1 MSLTEYL
8 NNLSWSFL
16 GTRLLII
23 AVVWILVVL
32 LIRYLSQAIAGL
44 DRRVDMIDID
54 PRQMWVI
61 DRLIFYGG
69 LLLGLMTTIAV
80 LGLTQMLY
88 STLTAAGVISVII
101 GFAIK
106 DIVANFFSGILIMVE
121 QPFVK
126 GDFIEIG
133 NFSGTV
139 RRVSLRSTEVV
150 ALEGPVV
157 TIPNSLI
164 ATEAVIN
171 YSTSPGRR
179 IEIHVAVPSNTD
191 VSQVID
197 VLHEVVRA
205 EPRLQSDPPP
215 AVTVEDIREYAVDVM
230 VACYAGADE
239 WLQVRSD
246 LRKRII
252 EEFQRHHLETAVPL
266 RKHLYANQAAF
277 GPGTQASVYDEV
289 EVQPRQEA
297 PPETAPSEEPI

>member
-1 MSLTEYL
+1 MSLAEYFAGL
-8 NNLSWSFL
+8 TWAFL

-23 AVVWILVVL
+23 AAVWAVVFL
-32 LIRYLSQAIAGL
+32 LIRYLSKAILGL
-44 DRRVDMIDID
+44 DRRVEMIEID

-61 DRLIFYGG
+61 ERLIFYGG
-69 LLLGLMTTIAV
+69 LLLGGVTTIAV
-80 LGLTQMLY
+80 LGLTQLLY

-139 RRVSLRSTEVV
+139 RRVSLRSTEIV
-150 ALEGPVV
+150 ALEGPIV

-171 YSTSPGRR
+171 YSTAPGRR
-179 IEIHVAVPSNTD
+179 IEIRVAVPNDSN
-191 VSQVID
+191 VSLVTG
-197 VLHEVVRA
+197 VLHDVVKND
-205 EPRLQSDPPP
+205 PRVQIDP
-215 AVTVEDIREYAVDVM
+215 AYMVTVEDIREYAVDLM
-230 VACYAGADE
+230 LACYAGANE

-246 LRKRII
+246 LRQRIL
-252 EEFQRHHLETAVPL
+252 EEFQRRHLELAVPL
-266 RKHLYANQAAF
+266 RKHLYANLAAM
-277 GPGTQASVYDEV
+277 GVAGAPSVYDDV
-289 EVQPRQEA
+289 EVTPRAETLLQPK
-297 PPETAPSEEPI
+297 PYEEPI

>member
-1 MSLTEYL
+1 MWLTDYL
-8 NNLSWSFL
+8 ASLSWSYI
-16 GTRLLII
+16 GTRLAII
-23 AVVWILVVL
+23 VAVWLVVFAM
-32 LIRYLSQAIAGL
+32 IRYLSRAIAGL
-44 DRRVDMIDID
+44 DRRVEMIEID

-69 LLLGLMTTIAV
+69 LLLGVVTTIAV

-88 STLTAAGVISVII
+88 STLTAAGVISVIV

-106 DIVANFFSGILIMVE
+106 DIVANFFSGVLIMVE

-139 RRVSLRSTEVV
+139 RRVSLRSTEIV

-171 YSTSPGRR
+171 YSTAPGRR
-179 IEIHVAVPSNTD
+179 IEIHIAVPSDTD
-191 VSQVID
+191 VSRVIH

-205 EPRLQSDPPP
+205 EPRIQPDPPYE
-215 AVTVEDIREYAVDVM
+215 VTIEDIREYAVDVM
-230 VACYAGADE
+230 LACYANTDV
-239 WLQVRSD
+239 WLKVRSD
-246 LRKRII
+246 LRQRII
-252 EEFQRHHLETAVPL
+252 EEFQRQHLETAVPL
-266 RKHLYANQAAF
+266 RKHIYTNTVAF
-277 GPGTQASVYDEV
+277 GPGAAASVYDEV
-289 EVQPRQEA
+289 EVQSRQPA
-297 PPETAPSEEPI
+297 PPDMSRYEEPI